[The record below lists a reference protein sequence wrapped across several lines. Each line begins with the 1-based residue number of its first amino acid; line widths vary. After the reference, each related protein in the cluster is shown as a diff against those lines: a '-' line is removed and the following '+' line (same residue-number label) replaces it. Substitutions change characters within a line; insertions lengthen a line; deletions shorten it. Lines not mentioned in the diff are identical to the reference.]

1 MTTQQ
6 SDSDSSAAE
15 DIRVH
20 QVHERLDQVS
30 RSLQEL
36 SARREA
42 AVQVGQVARSREA
55 ARGGAIELERARL
68 TEIQAEL
75 DGLRIAMRNRGV
87 IEQAKGMLML
97 RLKVDEEQ
105 AFDYLRKL
113 SNTSNRKLVDVAI
126 EVVRTRAGESRSAS
140 D

>member
-15 DIRVH
+15 DFRVH

-42 AVQVGQVARSREA
+42 AVQAGQVARSREA
-55 ARGGAIELERARL
+55 ARGAIELERARL

-75 DGLRIAMRNRGV
+75 DGLRVAMRNRGV

-113 SNTSNRKLVDVAI
+113 SNTSNRKLVDVATD
-126 EVVRTRAGESRSAS
+126 VVRTRAGDSG
-140 D
+140 